1 MTMYVIE
8 ASALMDAAAAGA
20 LLRIRMHALAGA
32 QPARCTGHARHVTAR
47 RPQRLALLPSLPI
60 GIHAESNHACAAC
73 AQSRVGGQL
82 LLDPSAGEARRH
94 DGSALLAMMPAR
106 NLARLGSL
114 ACMAA
119 RVS

>member
-1 MTMYVIE
+1 
-8 ASALMDAAAAGA
+8 
-20 LLRIRMHALAGA
+20 
-32 QPARCTGHARHVTAR
+32 VTAR
-47 RPQRLALLPSLPI
+47 RPQRLALLPSLPV
-60 GIHAESNHACAAC
+60 GTHAASDHACAAC